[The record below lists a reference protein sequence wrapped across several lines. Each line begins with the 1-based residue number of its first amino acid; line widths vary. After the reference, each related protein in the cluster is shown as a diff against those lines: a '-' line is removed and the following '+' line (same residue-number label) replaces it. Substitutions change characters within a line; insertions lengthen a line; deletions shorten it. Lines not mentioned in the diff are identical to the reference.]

1 MYAGGQAEAT
11 CCGFLWVPRHNRSLP
26 MAGSIG

>member
-1 MYAGGQAEAT
+1 MYTGDQAEAT
-11 CCGFLWVPRHNRSLP
+11 RCGFLWVPGQNRSLP